1 MLLAVSYVHEAGII
15 HRDLKM
21 ENVMVDLQ
29 PSHGESS
36 MTDMVCK
43 LTDFGFACL
52 AGPRSAKE
60 NISCGTPVYMAPEMI
75 NGEDYD

>member
-1 MLLAVSYVHEAGII
+1 MLLAINYVHDTGLI

-29 PSHGESS
+29 PCKLDE
-36 MTDMVCK
+36 MMADMVCK

-52 AGPRSAKE
+52 ADSE
-60 NISCGTPVYMAPEMI
+60 E
-75 NGEDYD
+75 